1 MLKSTMGMNYRM
13 LSANLETM
21 SNKMFDLRQQSA
33 TGKEMNRPSD
43 NPAGI
48 RPVLHYRVQGLA
60 TERYMDHIAVA
71 EGEMAVQDSSLDQ
84 AENIMAAAKETLIAA
99 RNGGANEMDLDTHAD
114 RVGQLFEE
122 MLQAANT
129 QTSGKY
135 VYAGYQEATPPF
147 TVNSA
152 FDPDAYNP
160 DDPSTRAVVYHGDGN
175 AKSVEIATEKQ
186 VQTSLTGNDLFLG
199 DADNDGVLDAGGID
213 LFSTLKNVEAAIRS
227 GDDDAMNEGLDN
239 LEQGADQ
246 VRRLRGRMG
255 NNAWRIERAGRHMNA
270 AAIEF
275 KEIISGYEDADVLE
289 VFSNLVQHET
299 AFEAALNVT
308 SRVSRL
314 SILDFM

>member
-21 SNKMFDLRQQSA
+21 SNKMYDLRQQSA
-33 TGKEMNRPSD
+33 TGKKMNRPSD
-43 NPAGI
+43 NPSGI
-48 RPVLHYRVQGLA
+48 RPVLSYRVQGLA
-60 TERYMDHIAVA
+60 TERYTDHIAVA
-71 EGEMAVQDSSLDQ
+71 RGEMAVQDSSLDQ
-84 AENIMAAAKETLIAA
+84 VENIMAAAKETLIAA
-99 RNGGANEMDLDTHAD
+99 RSGAANEMDLDTHAD

-129 QTSGKY
+129 QNSGKF
-135 VYAGYQEATPPF
+135 VYAGYQDATTPF
-147 TVNSA
+147 TVNTG
-152 FDPDAYNP
+152 FDPGAYDP
-160 DDPSTRAVVYHGDGN
+160 DDPSTRAVTYHGDGN

-186 VQTSLTGNDLFLG
+186 VQTALTGNDLFLG

-213 LFSTLKNVEAAIRS
+213 LFSTLKSVEAAIRS
-227 GDDDAMNEGLDN
+227 GDDDAMNQGLDS

-255 NNAWRIERAGRHMNA
+255 NNAWRIERAGRHMDA